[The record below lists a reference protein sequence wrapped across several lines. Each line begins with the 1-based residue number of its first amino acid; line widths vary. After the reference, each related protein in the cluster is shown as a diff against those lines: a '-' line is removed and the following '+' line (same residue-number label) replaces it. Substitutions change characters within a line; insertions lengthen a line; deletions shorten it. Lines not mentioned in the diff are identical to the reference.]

1 MIVSLLVSA
10 IIAGSCS
17 PSGLGA
23 PVPRCLES
31 SQAES
36 LMAAGDR
43 LARAWARHDFDA
55 LTAGAT
61 DVLVL
66 LPGAA
71 GPSALRAG
79 QAAEL
84 LRGFTAGAQEA
95 AVDVVVARDV
105 DQQRAYVEVQRVFT
119 VRGTDARRAQTIY
132 FGLRR
137 TGSGYRL
144 YEVRIVA

>member
-1 MIVSLLVSA
+1 MNLAWLVA
-10 IIAGSCS
+10 LATLVGQ
-17 PSGLGA
+17 PALGELPGQA
-23 PVPRCLES
+23 V
-31 SQAES
+31 QAES
-36 LMAAGDR
+36 LVVVGQR
-43 LARAWARHDFDA
+43 LARAWATHDFGG
-55 LTAGAT
+55 LTQGAS
-61 DVLVL
+61 DVLLL

-84 LRGFTAGAQEA
+84 LRGFTSGTQEV

-105 DQQRAYVEVQRVFT
+105 DRERAYVEVQRVFT

-137 TGSGYRL
+137 TGTGYRL

>member
-1 MIVSLLVSA
+1 MNFAVLVSLA
-10 IIAGSCS
+10 AFAGQ
-17 PSGLGA
+17 PATRAFPG
-23 PVPRCLES
+23 
-31 SQAES
+31 QAVQVES
-36 LMAAGDR
+36 LVVVGQR
-43 LARAWARHDFDA
+43 LARAWANHDFGG
-55 LTAGAT
+55 LTQGAT
-61 DVLVL
+61 DVLLL

-84 LRGFTAGAQEA
+84 LRGFTSGIQEV

-105 DQQRAYVEVQRVFT
+105 DRQRAYVEVQRVFT

-137 TGSGYRL
+137 VGSGYRL
-144 YEVRIVA
+144 YEVRIVP

>member
-1 MIVSLLVSA
+1 MNLVLLVSL
-10 IIAGSCS
+10 AGLA
-17 PSGLGA
+17 GE
-23 PVPRCLES
+23 PVPRPLPE
-31 SQAES
+31 QVVQVES
-36 LMAAGDR
+36 LVVVGQR
-43 LARAWARHDFDA
+43 LARAWANHDFGG
-55 LTAGAT
+55 LTLGAT
-61 DVLVL
+61 DVLLL

-84 LRGFTAGAQEA
+84 LRGFTAGTQEV

-105 DQQRAYVEVQRVFT
+105 DRERAYVEVQRVFT

-137 TGSGYRL
+137 AGSGYRL
-144 YEVRIVA
+144 YEVRIVP